1 MHAPVGKPLLQGG
14 GKPGAKGQHV
24 NEEGSEAIKES
35 PIAQGKAGWAGWF
48 WEKMEALCWRRL
60 EWLPFSLTEG
70 LFFFS
75 VSFILVVYSLAV
87 A

>member
-48 WEKMEALCWRRL
+48 
-60 EWLPFSLTEG
+60 
-70 LFFFS
+70 
-75 VSFILVVYSLAV
+75 
-87 A
+87 